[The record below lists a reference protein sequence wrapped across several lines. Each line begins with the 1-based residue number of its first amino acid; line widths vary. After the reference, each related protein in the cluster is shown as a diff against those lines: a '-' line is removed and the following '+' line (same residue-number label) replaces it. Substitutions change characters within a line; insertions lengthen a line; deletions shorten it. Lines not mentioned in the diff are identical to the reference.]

1 LIFLP
6 LVTEEELKPAALARH
21 RGLDGLRGVAVI
33 LVIIFHSG
41 LDWLPGGFLGVSVFF
56 TLSGF
61 LITSLLI
68 NECENSGR
76 INLKA
81 FWGRRLRRLAPA
93 SLVVIAVVIGLASWL
108 SASIEASRIKGD
120 AISAVLYFSNW
131 RFIYSGH
138 SYGELFASPSPLQ
151 HLWSLSIE
159 EQLYVVVPVII
170 AGLFAVGLRR
180 RGIGMVL
187 LVGVVGSTIATMLIS
202 GHEHIYYGTHTRAAE
217 LLLGA
222 ALACLFGQRIEQLAT
237 KPARPWSTL
246 YLLPLLG
253 VILLAK
259 FSTVDSAWVYSGAL
273 TLFGLLSVVC
283 LIAAIQGG
291 PVRAIL
297 SWSVL
302 VRVGEVSYGLYLIH
316 WPVIVWL
323 NTDRLDVNPTALFG
337 AQVVVTVLL
346 TVLSYWLIEQPIRHR
361 KVLRSVPVALGAFVA
376 SVVAA
381 VVLASAVLAST
392 SGRVD
397 TTPEILVTLAPNTTN
412 VNEVVTTTVADAMPT
427 RIDRTVPLSI
437 LVIGDS
443 TAENIA
449 TALAGASDGNLGV
462 ISGGVLGCPLLKV
475 AFVRDRKDSQQDVAY
490 CPENEQLVR
499 DHVADVD
506 AVVIVAG
513 VANQWAFQ
521 YTDSDMWIEPGSD
534 QYKTDLD
541 QFLFNIEDIVAP
553 YGLPV
558 LVFETPPVR
567 DNPKILGDDISALVR
582 WAAVIDEWDSNW
594 HSVKMVPYADALSD
608 PNSDEGKKERPD
620 GVHLAEDFGQE
631 LARVILIPRLRD
643 KYFDALDEMNQS
655 GCRTAEDGLILLK
668 CQIIS

>member
-1 LIFLP
+1 
-6 LVTEEELKPAALARH
+6 VTEEEFKPAALARH

-33 LVIIFHSG
+33 FVIIFHSG

-68 NECENSGR
+68 NECENTGR
-76 INLKA
+76 INLRA

-93 SLVVIAVVIGLASWL
+93 SLVVIAGVVGLASWL
-108 SASIEASRIKGD
+108 STSVEASRIKGD

-159 EQLYVVVPVII
+159 EQLYVAVPVII

-180 RGIGMVL
+180 RGIGIVL
-187 LVGVVGSTIATMLIS
+187 LIGVVGSTIATLLTS

-222 ALACLFGQRIEQLAT
+222 ALACLLGQRIEQLAT
-237 KPARPWSTL
+237 KPARPWSTI

-253 VILLAK
+253 VILLAR
-259 FSTVDSAWVYSGAL
+259 FSTVDSSWVYSGAL
-273 TLFGLLSVVC
+273 TLFGVLSVVC
-283 LIAAIQGG
+283 LIAAIQHG
-291 PVRAIL
+291 PVRQVL

-302 VRVGEVSYGLYLIH
+302 ARVGEVSYGLYLIH

-323 NTDRLDVNPTALFG
+323 NSNRLNVNPTVLFSV
-337 AQVVVTVLL
+337 QVGVTVIL
-346 TVLSYWLIEQPIRHR
+346 TVMSYWLIEQPIRHR
-361 KVLRSVPVALGAFVA
+361 KVLRSAPVALGTFIV
-376 SVVAA
+376 SVVVA

-397 TTPEILVTLAPNTTN
+397 TTPEVLVTLAPDTTN
-412 VNEVVTTTVADAMPT
+412 VNEGVTTTVANAMPA
-427 RIDRTVPLSI
+427 RIDRTVPLNI

-449 TALAGASDGNLGV
+449 TALAGASDGTLGV

-475 AFVRDRKDSQQDVAY
+475 ALVRDRKDSQQDVDY
-490 CPENEQLVR
+490 CPDNERLVR
-499 DHVADVD
+499 EHVSEVD

-521 YTDSDMWIEPGSD
+521 YADSDVWIEPGSD

-541 QFLFNIEDIVAP
+541 QFLFNVEEIVAL

-567 DNPKILGDDISALVR
+567 DNPKILGDDISDLVR
-582 WAAVIDEWDSNW
+582 WANVIAEWDAAW

-608 PNSDEGKKERPD
+608 PNSEEGKKERPD

-643 KYFDALDEMNQS
+643 KYFDALSEMQKS
-655 GCRTAEDGLILLK
+655 GCRSTEKKSLDIEQCRVA
-668 CQIIS
+668 Q

>member
-1 LIFLP
+1 M
-6 LVTEEELKPAALARH
+6 TEEELKPAALARH

-108 SASIEASRIKGD
+108 STSIEASRIKGD

-180 RGIGMVL
+180 RGIGVVL
-187 LVGVVGSTIATMLIS
+187 LVGVFGSTIATMLIS

-412 VNEVVTTTVADAMPT
+412 VNEGVTTTVADAMPT

-620 GVHLAEDFGQE
+620 GVHLAEDFGQD

>member
-108 SASIEASRIKGD
+108 STSIEASRIKGD

-180 RGIGMVL
+180 RGIGVVL
-187 LVGVVGSTIATMLIS
+187 LVGVFGSTIATMLIS

-253 VILLAK
+253 VVLLAK

-397 TTPEILVTLAPNTTN
+397 TTPEVLVTLAPDTTN
-412 VNEVVTTTVADAMPT
+412 VNEGVTTTVADAMPT

-608 PNSDEGKKERPD
+608 PNSEEGKKERPD

>member
-1 LIFLP
+1 
-6 LVTEEELKPAALARH
+6 VTEEELKPAALARH

-108 SASIEASRIKGD
+108 STSIEASRIKGD

-180 RGIGMVL
+180 RGIGVVL
-187 LVGVVGSTIATMLIS
+187 LVGVFGSTIATMLIS

-253 VILLAK
+253 VVLLAK

-412 VNEVVTTTVADAMPT
+412 VNEGVTTTVADAMPT

-620 GVHLAEDFGQE
+620 GVHLAEDFGQD

>member
-6 LVTEEELKPAALARH
+6 LVTEEEFKPAALARH

-108 SASIEASRIKGD
+108 STSIEASRIKGD

-180 RGIGMVL
+180 RGIGVVL
-187 LVGVVGSTIATMLIS
+187 LVGVFGSTIATMLIS

-253 VILLAK
+253 VVLLAK

-412 VNEVVTTTVADAMPT
+412 VNEGVTTTVADAMPT

>member
-1 LIFLP
+1 M
-6 LVTEEELKPAALARH
+6 TEEEFKPATLARH

-41 LDWLPGGFLGVSVFF
+41 LKWLPGGFLGVSLFF

-68 NECENSGR
+68 NECENTGR
-76 INLKA
+76 INLRA

-93 SLVVIAVVIGLASWL
+93 SLVVIAGVVGLASWL
-108 SASIEASRIKGD
+108 STSIEASRIKGD

-151 HLWSLSIE
+151 HLWSLAIE
-159 EQLYVVVPVII
+159 EQLYVAVPVII

-180 RGIGMVL
+180 RGIGIVL
-187 LVGVVGSTIATMLIS
+187 LIGVVGSTIATMLIS
-202 GHEHIYYGTHTRAAE
+202 SHEHIYYGTHTRAAE

-237 KPARPWSTL
+237 KPARPWSTI
-246 YLLPLLG
+246 YLIPLLG
-253 VILLAK
+253 VILLAR
-259 FSTVDSAWVYSGAL
+259 FSTVDSEWVYSGAL

-283 LIAAIQGG
+283 LIAAIQHG
-291 PVRAIL
+291 PVRRVL

-323 NTDRLDVNPTALFG
+323 NSTRLDVNPTVLFG
-337 AQVVVTVLL
+337 VQVVVTVLL

-361 KVLRSVPVALGAFVA
+361 KVLRSAPVALGTFVI
-376 SVVAA
+376 SVTAA
-381 VVLASAVLAST
+381 VVLASAVLATT

-397 TTPEILVTLAPNTTN
+397 TTPEVLVTLAPDTTN
-412 VNEVVTTTVADAMPT
+412 VNEGVTTTVADAMPT
-427 RIDRTVPLSI
+427 RIDRTVPLNI

-449 TALAGASDGNLGV
+449 TALAGASDGTLGV

-475 AFVRDRKDSQQDVAY
+475 ALVRDRKDSQQDVDY
-490 CPENEQLVR
+490 CPDNEQLVR
-499 DHVADVD
+499 DHVAEVD

-521 YTDSDMWIEPGSD
+521 YAGSEVWVEPASA
-534 QYKTDLD
+534 QYKADLNG
-541 QFLFNIEDIVAP
+541 FLEDIEDIVAP

-567 DNPKILGDDISALVR
+567 DNPKILGDDISDLVR
-582 WAAVIDEWDSNW
+582 WANVIAEWDAAW

-620 GVHLAEDFGQE
+620 GVHLAADFGQE

-643 KYFDALDEMNQS
+643 KYFDALSEMQKS
-655 GCRTAEDGLILLK
+655 GCRSADAKSLDIEQ
-668 CQIIS
+668 CQVAQ

>member
-108 SASIEASRIKGD
+108 STSIEASRIKGD

-180 RGIGMVL
+180 RGIGVVL
-187 LVGVVGSTIATMLIS
+187 LVGVFGSTIATMLIS

-253 VILLAK
+253 VVLLAK

-412 VNEVVTTTVADAMPT
+412 VNEVVTTTFADAMPT

>member
-1 LIFLP
+1 
-6 LVTEEELKPAALARH
+6 
-21 RGLDGLRGVAVI
+21 
-33 LVIIFHSG
+33 
-41 LDWLPGGFLGVSVFF
+41 LPGGFLGVSVFF

-108 SASIEASRIKGD
+108 STSIEASRIKGD

-180 RGIGMVL
+180 RGIGVVL
-187 LVGVVGSTIATMLIS
+187 LVGVFGSTIATMLIS

-253 VILLAK
+253 VVLLAK

-412 VNEVVTTTVADAMPT
+412 VNEGVTTTVADAMPT

>member
-108 SASIEASRIKGD
+108 STSIEASRIKGD

-180 RGIGMVL
+180 RGIGVVL
-187 LVGVVGSTIATMLIS
+187 LVGVFGSTIATMLIS

-253 VILLAK
+253 VVLLAK

-397 TTPEILVTLAPNTTN
+397 TTPEILVTLAPHTTN
-412 VNEVVTTTVADAMPT
+412 VNEGVTTTVADAMPT
-427 RIDRTVPLSI
+427 RIDRTVPLGI

-620 GVHLAEDFGQE
+620 GVHLAEDFGQD

>member
-1 LIFLP
+1 M
-6 LVTEEELKPAALARH
+6 TEEELKPAALARH

-108 SASIEASRIKGD
+108 STSIEASRIKGD

-180 RGIGMVL
+180 RGIGVVL
-187 LVGVVGSTIATMLIS
+187 LVGVFGSTIATMLIS

-253 VILLAK
+253 VVLLAK

-323 NTDRLDVNPTALFG
+323 NTDRIDVNPTALFG

-412 VNEVVTTTVADAMPT
+412 VNEGVTTTVADAMPT

>member
-1 LIFLP
+1 M
-6 LVTEEELKPAALARH
+6 TEEELKPAALARH

-108 SASIEASRIKGD
+108 STSIEASRIKGD

-180 RGIGMVL
+180 RGIGVVL
-187 LVGVVGSTIATMLIS
+187 LVGVFGSTIATMLIS

-253 VILLAK
+253 VVLLAK

-620 GVHLAEDFGQE
+620 GVHLAEDFGQD